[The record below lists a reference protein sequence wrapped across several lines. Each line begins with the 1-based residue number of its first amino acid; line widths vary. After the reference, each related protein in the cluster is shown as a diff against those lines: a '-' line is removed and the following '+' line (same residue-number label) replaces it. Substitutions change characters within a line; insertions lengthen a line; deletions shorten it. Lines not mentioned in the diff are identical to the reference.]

1 MPVPVAAV
9 GAAVNLIGGLFGSG
23 KARRAAR
30 RQRRLAKS
38 LQKKLDH
45 LERNRQS
52 IINPYDNVTSLAS
65 MATDLSN
72 TLSNPFA
79 NLSVATKAAEMKI
92 EEADISLANTLDTLR
107 ATGAGAGGA
116 TALAQAALKAK
127 QGVTASIE
135 QQEKAN
141 EDRRAQ
147 GEAQLQQQVM
157 SEKQRI
163 QNISISEGAREQ
175 SAMAQGRAFEFNARE
190 QREMQKLN
198 RVAGQLDQATNNAAQ
213 ASRDATSAITG
224 AIGGMASSLSAG
236 KSAGNLSDLF

>member
-45 LERNRQS
+45 LERNRQA

-79 NLSVATKAAEMKI
+79 NLSVATK
-92 EEADISLANTLDTLR
+92 
-107 ATGAGAGGA
+107 
-116 TALAQAALKAK
+116 
-127 QGVTASIE
+127 
-135 QQEKAN
+135 
-141 EDRRAQ
+141 
-147 GEAQLQQQVM
+147 
-157 SEKQRI
+157 
-163 QNISISEGAREQ
+163 
-175 SAMAQGRAFEFNARE
+175 
-190 QREMQKLN
+190 
-198 RVAGQLDQATNNAAQ
+198 
-213 ASRDATSAITG
+213 
-224 AIGGMASSLSAG
+224 G
-236 KSAGNLSDLF
+236 K

>member
-38 LQKKLDH
+38 LQKKLNH
-45 LERNRQS
+45 LERNRQA

-135 QQEKAN
+135 QQE
-141 EDRRAQ
+141 RRMKI
-147 GEAQLQQQVM
+147 EEHRV
-157 SEKQRI
+157 
-163 QNISISEGAREQ
+163 
-175 SAMAQGRAFEFNARE
+175 
-190 QREMQKLN
+190 KLN
-198 RVAGQLDQATNNAAQ
+198 YNN
-213 ASRDATSAITG
+213 
-224 AIGGMASSLSAG
+224 
-236 KSAGNLSDLF
+236 K